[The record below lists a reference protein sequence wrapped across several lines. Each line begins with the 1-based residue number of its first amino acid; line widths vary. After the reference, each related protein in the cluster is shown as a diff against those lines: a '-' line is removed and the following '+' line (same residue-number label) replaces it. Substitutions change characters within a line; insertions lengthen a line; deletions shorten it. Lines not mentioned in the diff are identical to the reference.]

1 MADTRPLP
9 RIRDSASPDPWANL
23 RTSSDPG
30 ENQAQRRS
38 PSAVGGRLALI
49 RCNGNLRSADNCSIP
64 LRLGLLLT
72 LSSAV
77 LPSAPYFRSISS
89 VAGAWVPAFV
99 ERSEEVSAGAQVMIR
114 IARVS
119 PELGFRPS
127 LSAQGGPRQKFAEA
141 ATDVSPELGFRPSLS
156 VDHGSGGAAAVF
168 GVSPELGFRPSLSE
182 LCMTSKIQTAGSVAG
197 AWVPAFVERC

>member
-99 ERSEEVSAGAQVMIR
+99 WVPASRLRVAGAWVPAFVER
-114 IARVS
+114 TAPGRPTSLANRHVS

-127 LSAQGGPRQKFAEA
+127 LSADRRVRQ
-141 ATDVSPELGFRPSLS
+141 DGHR
-156 VDHGSGGAAAVF
+156 
-168 GVSPELGFRPSLSE
+168 R
-182 LCMTSKIQTAGSVAG
+182 QRSVAG
-197 AWVPAFVERC
+197 AWVPAFVERHRVQHRRSQRRSACRRSLGSGLR